1 MITAFSMRANGWVNF
16 RVPNAPTPATIT
28 RGRAIAFPMMD
39 ANTVKGTGSSNVPA
53 GWPSAEP
60 FAYATKQAAETFN
73 IDQPATP
80 REWAKVIPVYPGQ
93 DE

>member
-28 RGRAIAFPMMD
+28 RGRAIAFPLID
-39 ANTVKGTGSSNVPA
+39 AA
-53 GWPSAEP
+53 
-60 FAYATKQAAETFN
+60 FAYSTKEAAETFN
-73 IDQPATP
+73 INQPATP